1 MFGLFQELA
10 SMPASAISE
19 DTIEYNVLNIELIKY
34 YRVIPI
40 KIENGI
46 LHIATLDPSNTYILS
61 AITFHTGLKTYP
73 IPIDENKLNYLINK
87 YCDNMTK
94 STHALSQSTPKIL
107 QSDDTYDETLID
119 LVNQIIE
126 TAIKQSASDIHIEP
140 YANLCRI
147 RYRCDGV
154 LYDKLS
160 LTTEFAI
167 RIIARLKVLAK
178 LDITEHRFPQ
188 DSRFQYRSTDIR
200 INSCPTLFGE
210 KIVLRLL
217 NSNKTVLSIASLG
230 FSESQKELFM
240 HNITKPH
247 GMIIVTGPTSSGKTS
262 TLYAALNHLNITEKN
277 ITTIEDPIEIQ
288 ISGINQMSVQAKI
301 NLDFSTLLRAIMRQD
316 PDIIMIGEIRDKET
330 ASVAIQAA
338 TTGHLVLTSLHTN
351 SAAETI
357 LRLISLDISPL
368 HIANSVSLII
378 AQRLIRKL
386 CLYCKQP
393 GLQQNTYTAT
403 GCLHCSNGYLGRTG
417 IFELLPID
425 EKIAKC
431 ILVDTDSISIKNSMS
446 ENGHALLYQSAYQKV
461 LEGITSLDEIHR
473 TIRLS

>member
-1 MFGLFQELA
+1 
-10 SMPASAISE
+10 MPASAIS
-19 DTIEYNVLNIELIKY
+19 DNIEYKVLNVELVKH

-61 AITFHTGLKTYP
+61 AIAFHTGLKIYP
-73 IPIDENKLNYLINK
+73 ILTDENQLNHLIDK
-87 YCDNMTK
+87 YCDNINT
-94 STHALSQSTPKIL
+94 STPNISQSDNIP
-107 QSDDTYDETLID
+107 YDETLID
-119 LVNQIIE
+119 FVNQILE
-126 TAIKQSASDIHIEP
+126 TGIRESASDIHIEP

-147 RYRCDGV
+147 RYRCDGI
-154 LYDKLS
+154 LYEKLS
-160 LTTEFAI
+160 LTIEFAM

-178 LDITEHRFPQ
+178 LDITEQRFPQ
-188 DSRFQYRSTDIR
+188 DSRFHYHSTDIR

-217 NSNKTVLSIASLG
+217 NNKAPLSISSLG
-230 FSESQKELFM
+230 FSEDQKNLFM

-262 TLYAALNHLNITEKN
+262 TLYAALNHLNSEDKN

-288 ISGINQMSVQAKI
+288 IAGINQMSVQSKI
-301 NLDFSTLLRAIMRQD
+301 NLDFSTLLRAILRQD

-330 ASVAIQAA
+330 AAVAIQAA

-357 LRLISLDISPL
+357 LRLISLGIPPL
-368 HIANSVSLII
+368 HITSSVALII

-386 CLYCKQP
+386 CPYCKQP
-393 GLQQNTYTAT
+393 SMKKDTYIAR

-425 EKIAKC
+425 EKIAQY
-431 ILVDTDSISIKNSMS
+431 ILLDTNNLSIKKFME
-446 ENGHALLYQSAYQKV
+446 ENNHVLLYQSAYQKV
-461 LEGITSLDEIHR
+461 LEGITSLEETNRI
-473 TIRLS
+473 IIY